1 MNRNWNIHN
10 RYRSTCWLKKQ
21 LNKVPANTNASKT
34 IIEIKKK
41 IYRVIPWSHSFLTI
55 LLDCFSLRSH
65 VIEIPTLLR
74 HFGNC
79 NTTFTCYYFAILNE
93 YTFSLNQLHCS
104 FVKTKIFIKSTSISN
119 NLRRSCSQV
128 FHKKALWKY
137 FVNSRISFFNKVAV
151 WNDF

>member
-1 MNRNWNIHN
+1 MIPFF
-10 RYRSTCWLKKQ
+10 
-21 LNKVPANTNASKT
+21 LNNSV
-34 IIEIKKK
+34 
-41 IYRVIPWSHSFLTI
+41 RLFFLTE
-55 LLDCFSLRSH
+55 H
-65 VIEIPTLLR
+65 VMEIPTLLR

-93 YTFSLNQLHCS
+93 YTFSLNQLQRS
-104 FVKTKIFIKSTSISN
+104 FVKIKIFIKPASISN

-151 WNDF
+151 